1 MPTNALS
8 NNRSPSRCTLAAHS
22 HARSRLPRRTDPS
35 AYCGVAQPFLFP
47 PPYFVPLPDPGA
59 LGSATGFSY
68 VSSSSLS
75 PCPMPR
81 ITPTPARPT
90 SSENTLLNSCLASK
104 TISRPLPIASYHCKF
119 HRGLV
124 LKHLKTSFFCFFS
137 FFFSFLKFIWKSAF
151 FPAFILNSFSFL
163 LFLACDWSL

>member
-104 TISRPLPIASYHCKF
+104 TISRPLPIASYQH
-119 HRGLV
+119 V
-124 LKHLKTSFFCFFS
+124 LTLYTHTC
-137 FFFSFLKFIWKSAF
+137 IQTHMHTY
-151 FPAFILNSFSFL
+151 L
-163 LFLACDWSL
+163 LTQIPTYLATYLPTCLPR